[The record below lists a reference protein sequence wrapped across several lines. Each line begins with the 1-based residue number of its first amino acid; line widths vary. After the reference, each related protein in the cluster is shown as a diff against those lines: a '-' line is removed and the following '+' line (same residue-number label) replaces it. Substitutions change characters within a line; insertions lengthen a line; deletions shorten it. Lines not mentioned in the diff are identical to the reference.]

1 MPRPG
6 RCWTACASV
15 CSSVKGGSASI
26 VVLWWGLIKMWKC
39 LAEQLARH
47 VFRAAHC
54 PSCWVWPGSLLRGH
68 GRNYKSFPQF
78 PLYSRAVLAY
88 GKGAHLEWVAP
99 RPTASV
105 SPTVLLKMQN
115 LRLLPLLLPAESG
128 TLGWDTP
135 FYVFTR
141 SLGDLR
147 TATSEPQ
154 RSDS

>member
-1 MPRPG
+1 MVGINQDVEMPRRATGQARVP
-6 RCWTACASV
+6 
-15 CSSVKGGSASI
+15 CSPLPILLGVA
-26 VVLWWGLIKMWKC
+26 WKFAQGTWKK
-39 LAEQLARH
+39 LQ
-47 VFRAAHC
+47 
-54 PSCWVWPGSLLRGH
+54 
-68 GRNYKSFPQF
+68 SFPQF
-78 PLYSRAVLAY
+78 PLYSHAVLAY

-135 FYVFTR
+135 FYVFMR

-147 TATSEPQ
+147 TTTSEPQ
-154 RSDS
+154 IR

>member
-1 MPRPG
+1 MVGINQDVEMPRRATGQARVP
-6 RCWTACASV
+6 
-15 CSSVKGGSASI
+15 CSPLPILLGVA
-26 VVLWWGLIKMWKC
+26 WKFAQGTWKK
-39 LAEQLARH
+39 LQ
-47 VFRAAHC
+47 
-54 PSCWVWPGSLLRGH
+54 
-68 GRNYKSFPQF
+68 SFPQF

-128 TLGWDTP
+128 TLGSDTP
-135 FYVFTR
+135 FYVFMR

-147 TATSEPQ
+147 TTTSEPQ